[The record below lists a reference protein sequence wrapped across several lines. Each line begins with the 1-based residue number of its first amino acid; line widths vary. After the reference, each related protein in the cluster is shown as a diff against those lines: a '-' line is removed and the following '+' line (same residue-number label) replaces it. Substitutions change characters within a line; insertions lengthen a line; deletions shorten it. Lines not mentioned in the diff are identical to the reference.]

1 MLLEALA
8 VSLMVQLEPLE
19 MVPALVVMS
28 VGYLVEAASVPV
40 FDSKSLVVVAAEL
53 VEWIAVAG
61 GVVAVVEHVVVPVRH

>member
-19 MVPALVVMS
+19 MVPALVVMY

-40 FDSKSLVVVAAEL
+40 FDSKSLVVVAEL

>member
-1 MLLEALA
+1 
-8 VSLMVQLEPLE
+8 MVQLEPLE
-19 MVPALVVMS
+19 MVPALVVMY

-40 FDSKSLVVVAAEL
+40 FDSKSLVVVAEL